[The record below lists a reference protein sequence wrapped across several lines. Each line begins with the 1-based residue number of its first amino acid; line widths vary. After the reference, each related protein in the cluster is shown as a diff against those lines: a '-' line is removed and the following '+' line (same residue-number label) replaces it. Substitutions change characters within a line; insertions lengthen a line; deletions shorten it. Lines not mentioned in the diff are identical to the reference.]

1 MSTHSRK
8 RKLGT
13 QSPEPTSLSP
23 QSLKS
28 ITGTNTALS
37 EQEKKENL
45 EKYIKDSFEFLRDTS
60 KIKSGRHRNERETEI
75 ADKIKQ
81 TNLKLLSKNPEL
93 NNNVKFMAMI
103 RGINTRTFGGK
114 FKKTYKNNK
123 KYRKRRTVK
132 RKIN

>member
-8 RKLGT
+8 RKHIP
-13 QSPEPTSLSP
+13 SPKPSSLSP
-23 QSLKS
+23 QNLIS
-28 ITGTNTALS
+28 ITETNTALS
-37 EQEKKENL
+37 EEEKKKNL

-60 KIKSGRHRNERETEI
+60 KIKTGRDRTERETNI
-75 ADKIKQ
+75 VDTIKQ
-81 TNLKLLSKNPEL
+81 TNEKILLKYPEL

-123 KYRKRRTVK
+123 KYRKRRTTK
-132 RKIN
+132 RNSI